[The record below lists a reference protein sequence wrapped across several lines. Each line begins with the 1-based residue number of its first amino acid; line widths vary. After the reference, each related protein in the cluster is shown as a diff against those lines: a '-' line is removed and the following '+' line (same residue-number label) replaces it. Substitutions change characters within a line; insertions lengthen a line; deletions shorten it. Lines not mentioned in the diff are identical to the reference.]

1 MDQNDT
7 HSDAQKEEVQNP
19 QTTDNNASQQLQK
32 ERDEY
37 LEGWQRAKADLA
49 NYRKEEARRLE
60 HILMA
65 SNEQLIKELLVVL
78 DSFDLAIE
86 SLEKEEKAEKGVYL
100 IRSQMEDVLKKF
112 GLERVVVKKGDNF
125 DPSQHE
131 AIATIESEQESET
144 VVEEVER
151 GYRLNGKLIRPA
163 RVKVAK

>member
-1 MDQNDT
+1 MDQN
-7 HSDAQKEEVQNP
+7 DAQKEEVQNP
-19 QTTDNNASQQLQK
+19 QTVDNNASEQLQK

-37 LEGWQRAKADLA
+37 LEGWKRAKADLA
-49 NYRKEEARRLE
+49 NYRKEEAQRLQ
-60 HILMA
+60 HILMSA
-65 SNEQLIKELLVVL
+65 NEQLIKELLVVL

-112 GLERVVVKKGDNF
+112 GLERVAVKKGDDF

-131 AIATIESEQESET
+131 AIATVESEQESET

-151 GYRLNGKLIRPA
+151 GYRLNGKLVRPA
-163 RVKVAK
+163 RVKVSK